1 MWRRSP
7 RMDSNSTLVPNPHS
21 SSWKQ
26 ERCCVKE
33 DRFAMATYN
42 HNHSESDDC
51 IAYPAFPRPRLR
63 IDSRIAA
70 LPDHDKEQRPVS
82 TSLQEWDLFHDSL
95 VVSGAKS
102 RPRNPW
108 AAVGS
113 VTLLSLLLLALVVI
127 PLFHTDPLPQRE
139 TLTMLYAPPAAAAS
153 NVTRLPV
160 PTSTS
165 RNTPTNMRIPSAVHT
180 TQEPPSPPVDT
191 AGGLVGGVPDRIV
204 GGIPGGVLSEVLR
217 STRSAPVLAKTPAP
231 TPKRI
236 RVPARIAEPNLVYDV
251 APKYPP
257 ESGRA
262 RIEGTVVLL
271 AVIGKNGSVE
281 DVRVKSGLSVL
292 AQAAIHAVKQWRYR
306 PYLLNGEPVEVD
318 SQITINFTLSRG

>member
-1 MWRRSP
+1 
-7 RMDSNSTLVPNPHS
+7 MDSNSTLVPNPR
-21 SSWKQ
+21 
-26 ERCCVKE
+26 ERCCVKG

-42 HNHSESDDC
+42 DNQSESDHC
-51 IAYPAFPRPRLR
+51 IAYPAFPRPPLR

-70 LPDHDKEQRPVS
+70 LPEHENEQRPVS
-82 TSLQEWDLFHDSL
+82 SSLQEWDLFHDSL
-95 VVSGAKS
+95 IVSGANS

-113 VTLLSLLLLALVVI
+113 VTLLSVLLLALVVI
-127 PLFHTDPLPQRE
+127 PLFHTDTLPKRE
-139 TLTMLYAPPAAAAS
+139 TLTMLYVLPAAAAS
-153 NVTRLPV
+153 NITSLP

-180 TQEPPSPPVDT
+180 TQEAPAPPLDP
-191 AGGLVGGVPDRIV
+191 AGGLVGGVPGGVV
-204 GGIPGGVLSEVLR
+204 GGIPGEVLSEVLH
-217 STRSAPVLAKTPAP
+217 SMGSAPVLAKTPAP
-231 TPKRI
+231 APKRI
-236 RVPARIAEPNLVYDV
+236 RVPARIAEANLVYDV

-257 ESGRA
+257 EAGRA

-271 AVIGKNGSVE
+271 AVIGKDGTVE
-281 DVRVKSGLSVL
+281 DVRVKSGLSLL
-292 AQAAIHAVKQWRYR
+292 AQAAIEAVKQWRYR